1 MKTGAKEWLIK
12 TLANGEPWRYIKKN
26 FLPQLRA
33 GAVCVIYYKREPVK
47 ETPKEV
53 QKEEEK
59 CSPLPG
65 GTGTRDIFNPVII
78 TKPLFAIKT
87 NLLYDALSAVNLEIE
102 VPVGKRWS
110 VAAEGIFPWW
120 KASRVTGRCNYWRDT
135 PR

>member
-1 MKTGAKEWLIK
+1 M
-12 TLANGEPWRYIKKN
+12 
-26 FLPQLRA
+26 
-33 GAVCVIYYKREPVK
+33 IYYKREPVK

-59 CSPLPG
+59 VLTPPWEPEPVTSS
-65 GTGTRDIFNPVII
+65 TPVII

-120 KASRVTGRCNYWRDT
+120 KASRADWTMQLLAGHATVKYWLGDRDARDVLTGME
-135 PR
+135 